1 MDIFG
6 LSKPKKVDDGTSL
19 LTTTHDEIELTII
32 KSILEGEEIPYMV
45 GDRGVGGAM
54 RVISGYSMFGTD
66 VFVPTECMEKATE
79 LLDAYRNG
87 EVVEDDGD
95 VSEEEN

>member
-6 LSKPKKVDDGTSL
+6 LSKPKKVDDGMSL

-32 KSILEGEEIPYMV
+32 KSILDGEEIPYMV

-66 VFVPTECMEKATE
+66 VFVPTDYLESATE
-79 LLDAYRNG
+79 ILDAFRNG
-87 EVVEDDGD
+87 EVVEEDAPIEDG
-95 VSEEEN
+95 EA